1 MLIAVLLAG
10 GLALGVHPAVLA
22 LAALAAIEP
31 RLILAGAAVWAVV
44 HAMRRRRHRV
54 TPDDE
59 ATYFRALAAELR
71 AGASLRGAL
80 GEAVDRVPALS
91 LDRAV
96 RYAEAGAPMTEIAD
110 IVEVQFPE
118 NGRLAGAAFR
128 LSDWSGAQVADTFA
142 GLADRASASAELARE
157 RRAATAQARMSAIVI
172 GIAPVAFAALLLA
185 TGRGAGLVDHGWIG
199 LLILGA
205 GLTLE
210 VLGLLVV
217 ALIIRRADR

>member
-59 ATYFRALAAELR
+59 ATYFRALSAELR

-96 RYAEAGAPMTEIAD
+96 RYAAAGAPMTEIAD

>member
-31 RLILAGAAVWAVV
+31 RLILAGAAVWAVI

-59 ATYFRALAAELR
+59 ATYFRALSSELR

-96 RYAEAGAPMTEIAD
+96 RYASAGVPMTEIAD

-199 LLILGA
+199 VLILGA

-217 ALIIRRADR
+217 ALIIRRANR

>member
-31 RLILAGAAVWAVV
+31 RLILGGAAVWAVV

-59 ATYFRALAAELR
+59 ATYFRALSAELR

-96 RYAEAGAPMTEIAD
+96 RYAAAGAPMTEIAD

-205 GLTLE
+205 GLTFE

>member
-10 GLALGVHPAVLA
+10 GLFLGIHPVLLA
-22 LAALAAIEP
+22 LAALAALEP
-31 RLILAGAAVWAVV
+31 HLILVGAAVWAVV
-44 HAMRRRRHRV
+44 HAVRRRRNRV

-59 ATYFRALAAELR
+59 ATYFRALSAELK

-96 RYAEAGAPMTEIAD
+96 RFAAAGAPMSEVAD
-110 IVEVQFPE
+110 VLQVQFPE
-118 NGRLAGAAFR
+118 NGRLVGAAFR
-128 LSDWSGAQVADTFA
+128 LSDWSGARVADTFA
-142 GLADRASASAELARE
+142 GLADRASVSAELARE

-185 TGRGAGLVDHGWIG
+185 TGRGAGLLDHGVIG
-199 LLILGA
+199 LVILGT
-205 GLTLE
+205 GLALE
-210 VLGLLVV
+210 VLGLIVV
-217 ALIIRRADR
+217 ALIIRRAEG

>member
-1 MLIAVLLAG
+1 MLIAILLAG

-31 RLILAGAAVWAVV
+31 RLILVGAAIWAVV
-44 HAMRRRRHRV
+44 HALRRRRHRV

-59 ATYFRALAAELR
+59 ATYFRAVAAELR
-71 AGASLRGAL
+71 AGASLRGAV

-91 LDRAV
+91 LDRAI
-96 RYAEAGAPMTEIAD
+96 RYAAAGAPMTEIAD

-118 NGRLAGAAFR
+118 NGRLIGAAFR

-142 GLADRASASAELARE
+142 GLADRASASADLARE
-157 RRAATAQARMSAIVI
+157 RRAATAHARMSAIVI
-172 GIAPVAFAALLLA
+172 GIAPVAFAVLLLA
-185 TGRGAGLVDHGWIG
+185 TGRGAGLMDHGWIG

-210 VLGLLVV
+210 VLGVLAV
-217 ALIIRRADR
+217 ALIIRWEDR

>member
-31 RLILAGAAVWAVV
+31 RLILGGAAVWAVV

-59 ATYFRALAAELR
+59 ATYFRALSAELR

-96 RYAEAGAPMTEIAD
+96 RYAAAGAPMTEIAD

>member
-1 MLIAVLLAG
+1 MLITVFLAG

-31 RLILAGAAVWAVV
+31 RLFLLGAAIWAVV
-44 HAMRRRRHRV
+44 HAMRRRRRRV

-59 ATYFRALAAELR
+59 ATYFRALSAELR

-80 GEAVDRVPALS
+80 GEAVDRVPTLS

-96 RYAEAGAPMTEIAD
+96 RYAAAGAPMTEIAD
-110 IVEVQFPE
+110 IVEVQLPE

-128 LSDWSGAQVADTFA
+128 LSDWSGAHVADTFA

-172 GIAPVAFAALLLA
+172 GFVPIAFAALLLV
-185 TGRGAGLVDHGWIG
+185 TGRGAGLLDHGWIG

-217 ALIIRRADR
+217 ALIIRREDR

>member
-10 GLALGVHPAVLA
+10 GLALGAHPAVLA

-59 ATYFRALAAELR
+59 ATYFRALSAELR

-96 RYAEAGAPMTEIAD
+96 RYAAAGAPMTEIAD

>member
-10 GLALGVHPAVLA
+10 GLFLGIHPVLLA
-22 LAALAAIEP
+22 LAALAALEP
-31 RLILAGAAVWAVV
+31 HLILVGAAVWAVV
-44 HAMRRRRHRV
+44 HAVRRRRNRV

-59 ATYFRALAAELR
+59 ATYFRALSAELK

-96 RYAEAGAPMTEIAD
+96 RFAAAGAPMSEIAD
-110 IVEVQFPE
+110 VVQVQFPE
-118 NGRLAGAAFR
+118 NGRLVGAAFR
-128 LSDWSGAQVADTFA
+128 LSDWSGARVADTFA
-142 GLADRASASAELARE
+142 GLADRASVSAALARE

-185 TGRGAGLVDHGWIG
+185 TGRGAGLLDHGVIG
-199 LLILGA
+199 LVILGT
-205 GLTLE
+205 GLALE
-210 VLGLLVV
+210 VLGLIVV
-217 ALIIRRADR
+217 ALIIRRAEG

>member
-1 MLIAVLLAG
+1 MLIAILLGG

-31 RLILAGAAVWAVV
+31 RLILAGAVVWAVI

-59 ATYFRALAAELR
+59 ATYFRALSAELR

-96 RYAEAGAPMTEIAD
+96 RYAAAGVPMTEIAD

-210 VLGLLVV
+210 GLGLLVV

>member
-1 MLIAVLLAG
+1 MLIAILLGG

-31 RLILAGAAVWAVV
+31 RLVLAGAVVWAVI

-59 ATYFRALAAELR
+59 ATYFRALSAELR

-96 RYAEAGAPMTEIAD
+96 RYAAAGVPMTEIAD

-210 VLGLLVV
+210 GLGLLVV